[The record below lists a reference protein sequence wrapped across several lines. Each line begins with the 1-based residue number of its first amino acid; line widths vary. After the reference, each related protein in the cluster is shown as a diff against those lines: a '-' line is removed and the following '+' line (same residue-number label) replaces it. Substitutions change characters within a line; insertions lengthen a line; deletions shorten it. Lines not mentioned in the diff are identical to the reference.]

1 MIANIKKIFE
11 ILDQDQKKK
20 FCILFFL
27 MFISMI
33 LEILGIASLIPLI
46 NFFLK
51 NDLIYYK
58 QYIDK
63 INFLDNFSVLEI
75 ISLILFFIILFFL
88 IKNLYLAF
96 YYWFE
101 SKIIYKIRFDLGVKL
116 FKKYINKP
124 YSYHVEKN
132 SSDLLS
138 RIIQQ
143 APAFGNA
150 IMSLASL
157 FSNSILLMGIFLFLF
172 ILRPFET
179 LLILLIIFFLSL
191 IFFLLIKK
199 KVFNI
204 GKKTEEIERERL
216 RVLQESFGGI
226 KEINI
231 YNAQNQFI
239 SLFIKLS
246 DRVANIGFVASFF
259 QKAPKVWFEV
269 LIIFTTF
276 SLLFYNLFFN
286 FNNERILI
294 TLSIFL
300 ISSIKILPSVSAIL
314 IAMQNIKFS
323 ENSLINILKDLNAD
337 NNHLQNQQTFKNNDV
352 DFKNEIK
359 FFNVSF
365 HYSNSNRLII
375 NDCNISIK
383 KNDFIC
389 ILGETGSGKSTF
401 VDLLTSLVSP
411 TNGKILVDNVDI
423 SENIYSWKN
432 KISYVPQHPFLLDAS
447 IKENIIFYS
456 TQDYSEEKFNESLNK
471 AELNELINR
480 LPNGADSV
488 VGEKG
493 ARISG
498 GEKQRISIARAIYN
512 DSEIII
518 FDESTN
524 ALDSEMEKKIMNTII
539 KFKGIKTIIFITH
552 KKEFLSVYDRKF
564 KLENKTIREF

>member
-1 MIANIKKIFE
+1 MIANIKIIFKIFDQYQKE
-11 ILDQDQKKK
+11 NFYIL
-20 FCILFFL
+20 IFL

-63 INFLDNFSVLEI
+63 INLLANFSVLEI
-75 ISLILFFIILFFL
+75 ISLTLFFIILFFL

-124 YSYHVEKN
+124 YSYHVESN

-138 RIIQQ
+138 KIIQQ

-157 FSNSILLMGIFLFLF
+157 FSNSILLIGIFLFLF
-172 ILRPFET
+172 ILRPLET
-179 LLILLIIFFLSL
+179 FLILLIIFFLSF

-199 KVFNI
+199 RIFNI
-204 GKKTEEIERERL
+204 GKKTEEIERERV
-216 RVLQESFGGI
+216 RVLHESFGGI

-239 SLFIKLS
+239 YLFTKLS
-246 DRVANIGFVASFF
+246 DRVASIGFIASFF
-259 QKAPKVWFEV
+259 QKAPKIWFE
-269 LIIFTTF
+269 LIIIFTTF

-337 NNHLQNQQTFKNNDV
+337 NNNLQNQQILKNNDV
-352 DFKNEIK
+352 VFKNEIK

-365 HYSNSNRLII
+365 HYSNSNRLVI

-456 TQDYSEEKFNESLNK
+456 THDYSEEKFNESLHK

-524 ALDSEMEKKIMNTII
+524 ALDSEVEKKIMNTII
-539 KFKGIKTIIFITH
+539 KFKGIKTVIFITH

>member
-1 MIANIKKIFE
+1 MINNIKNIFKIF
-11 ILDQDQKKK
+11 DQYQKKN
-20 FCILFFL
+20 FYILIFL
-27 MFISMI
+27 MLISAI

-51 NDLIYYK
+51 NDLGFYN

-63 INFLDNFSVLEI
+63 INFLVSFSILEI
-75 ISLILFFIILFFL
+75 ISFVVFFLVLFFF
-88 IKNLYLAF
+88 IKNIYLAF

-116 FKKYINKP
+116 FALYINKP
-124 YSYHVEKN
+124 YSYHVESN
-132 SSDLLS
+132 SSNLLS
-138 RIIQQ
+138 KIIQQ
-143 APAFGNA
+143 APAFGSA

-157 FSNSILLMGIFLFLF
+157 FSNLILLIGIFLFLF
-172 ILRPFET
+172 IIRPLET
-179 LLILLIIFFLSL
+179 FLILLIIIFLSF
-191 IFFLLIKK
+191 IFFLLVKK
-199 KVFNI
+199 KIFNI
-204 GKKTEEIERERL
+204 GKKTEEVERERV

-239 SLFIKLS
+239 SLFTKLS
-246 DRVANIGFVASFF
+246 DCVARTGFVASFF
-259 QKAPKVWFEV
+259 QKVPKVWFEII
-269 LIIFTTF
+269 IIFITF

-286 FNNERILI
+286 FNNETILI

-314 IAMQNIKFS
+314 IAVQNIKFF

-337 NNHLQNQQTFKNNDV
+337 KNNLQNQKISKNIDIVFKNQ
-352 DFKNEIK
+352 IK
-359 FFNVSF
+359 FFNLSF
-365 HYSNSNRLII
+365 HYSNSDRFII
-375 NDCNISIK
+375 KDCSISIK

-411 TNGKILVDNVDI
+411 TSGKILVDNIDI
-423 SENIYSWKN
+423 AENAYSWKN

-456 TQDYSEEKFNESLNK
+456 NSSYSEEKFNESLNK
-471 AELNELINR
+471 AELNVLINR

-493 ARISG
+493 AKISG

-524 ALDSEMEKKIMNTII
+524 ALDSETEKKIMNTVF
-539 KFKGIKTIIFITH
+539 KFKGIKTVIFITH
-552 KKEFLSVYDRKF
+552 KNDFLYMFDRKF
-564 KLENKTIREF
+564 KLENKTIREE

>member
-1 MIANIKKIFE
+1 MMTSIKNIFKIF
-11 ILDQDQKKK
+11 DNNQKKK
-20 FCILFFL
+20 FYILIFL
-27 MFISMI
+27 MIISMI

-75 ISLILFFIILFFL
+75 ISLILFSIILFFL

-124 YSYHVEKN
+124 YSYHVERN

-138 RIIQQ
+138 KIIQQ

-157 FSNSILLMGIFLFLF
+157 FSNSILLIGIFAFLF
-172 ILRPFET
+172 ILRPLET
-179 LLILLIIFFLSL
+179 FLILLIIFFLSF

-199 KVFNI
+199 KIFNI

-231 YNAQNQFI
+231 YNAQNKFI

-259 QKAPKVWFEV
+259 QKVPKVWFEV
-269 LIIFTTF
+269 IIIFTTF

-337 NNHLQNQQTFKNNDV
+337 NNDLQNQQIFKNNDV
-352 DFKNEIK
+352 VFKNEIK

-365 HYSNSNRLII
+365 HYPNSNRLII

-498 GEKQRISIARAIYN
+498 GEKQRISLARAIYN

-524 ALDSEMEKKIMNTII
+524 ALDSETEKKIMNTII
-539 KFKGIKTIIFITH
+539 KFKGIKTVIFITH

>member
-259 QKAPKVWFEV
+259 QKVPKVWFEV

-337 NNHLQNQQTFKNNDV
+337 NNHLQNKQTFKNNDV

>member
-1 MIANIKKIFE
+1 MMTSIKNIFKIF
-11 ILDQDQKKK
+11 DNNQKKK
-20 FCILFFL
+20 FYILIFL
-27 MFISMI
+27 MIISMI

-51 NDLIYYK
+51 NDLIFFK
-58 QYIDK
+58 QYIEK
-63 INFLDNFSVLEI
+63 INLLANFSLLEI
-75 ISLILFFIILFFL
+75 ISLVIFFIILFFL

-101 SKIIYKIRFDLGVKL
+101 SKIIYKIRFDLGIKL
-116 FKKYINKP
+116 FKQYVNKP
-124 YSYHVEKN
+124 YSYHVESN
-132 SSDLLS
+132 SSNLLS
-138 RIIQQ
+138 KIIQK
-143 APAFGNA
+143 APSFGSA
-150 IMSLASL
+150 IMSLASF
-157 FSNSILLMGIFLFLF
+157 FSNSILLIGIFLFLF
-172 ILRPFET
+172 IIRPLET
-179 LLILLIIFFLSL
+179 FLILLIIFFLSF
-191 IFFLLIKK
+191 IFFFLIKK
-199 KVFNI
+199 KIFNI
-204 GKKTEEIERERL
+204 GKKTEEIERERV

-239 SLFIKLS
+239 SLFAKLS
-246 DRVANIGFVASFF
+246 DRVANIGFIASFF
-259 QKAPKVWFEV
+259 QKVPKVWFEV
-269 LIIFTTF
+269 VIIFTTF

-314 IAMQNIKFS
+314 IAVQNIKFS
-323 ENSLINILKDLNAD
+323 ENSLINILKDLDAD
-337 NNHLQNQQTFKNNDV
+337 NNILQNQQILKNHDV
-352 DFKNEIK
+352 IFKNEIK

-365 HYSNSNRLII
+365 YYSNSNRLVIK
-375 NDCNISIK
+375 DCNISIK

-447 IKENIIFYS
+447 IKENIIFYNNHS
-456 TQDYSEEKFNESLNK
+456 YSEEKFNESLNK
-471 AELNELINR
+471 AELNVLINR
-480 LPNGADSV
+480 LPNGVDSV

-493 ARISG
+493 AKISG

-524 ALDSEMEKKIMNTII
+524 ALDSETEKKIMNTII
-539 KFKGIKTIIFITH
+539 KFKGIKTVIFITH
-552 KKEFLSVYDRKF
+552 KNDFLSMFDRKF
-564 KLENKTIREF
+564 KLENKTIIEE

>member
-11 ILDQDQKKK
+11 ILDQYQKKK
-20 FCILFFL
+20 FYILFFL

-75 ISLILFFIILFFL
+75 ISLILFSIILFFL

-124 YSYHVEKN
+124 YSYHVERN

-138 RIIQQ
+138 KIIQQ

-157 FSNSILLMGIFLFLF
+157 FSNSILLIGIFAFLF
-172 ILRPFET
+172 ILRPLET
-179 LLILLIIFFLSL
+179 FLILLIIFFLSF

-199 KVFNI
+199 KIFNI

-231 YNAQNQFI
+231 YNAQNKFI

-259 QKAPKVWFEV
+259 QKVPKVWFEV
-269 LIIFTTF
+269 IIIFTTF

-337 NNHLQNQQTFKNNDV
+337 NNDLQNQQIFKNNDV
-352 DFKNEIK
+352 VFKNEIK

-365 HYSNSNRLII
+365 HYPNSNRLII

-498 GEKQRISIARAIYN
+498 GEKQRISLARAIYN

-552 KKEFLSVYDRKF
+552 KNDFLSMFGRKF
-564 KLENKTIREF
+564 KLENKTIRE

>member
-1 MIANIKKIFE
+1 
-11 ILDQDQKKK
+11 
-20 FCILFFL
+20 
-27 MFISMI
+27 
-33 LEILGIASLIPLI
+33 
-46 NFFLK
+46 
-51 NDLIYYK
+51 
-58 QYIDK
+58 
-63 INFLDNFSVLEI
+63 
-75 ISLILFFIILFFL
+75 
-88 IKNLYLAF
+88 
-96 YYWFE
+96 
-101 SKIIYKIRFDLGVKL
+101 
-116 FKKYINKP
+116 
-124 YSYHVEKN
+124 
-132 SSDLLS
+132 
-138 RIIQQ
+138 
-143 APAFGNA
+143 
-150 IMSLASL
+150 
-157 FSNSILLMGIFLFLF
+157 
-172 ILRPFET
+172 
-179 LLILLIIFFLSL
+179 
-191 IFFLLIKK
+191 LIKK
-199 KVFNI
+199 KIFNI

-231 YNAQNQFI
+231 YNAQNKFI

-259 QKAPKVWFEV
+259 QKVPKVWFEV
-269 LIIFTTF
+269 IIIFTTF

-337 NNHLQNQQTFKNNDV
+337 NNDLQNQQIFKNNDV
-352 DFKNEIK
+352 VFKNEIK

-365 HYSNSNRLII
+365 HYPNSNRLII

-498 GEKQRISIARAIYN
+498 GEKQRISLARAIYN

-552 KKEFLSVYDRKF
+552 KNDFLSMFGRKF
-564 KLENKTIREF
+564 KLENKTIRE

>member
-1 MIANIKKIFE
+1 MIANIKRIFE
-11 ILDQDQKKK
+11 ILDQYQKKK
-20 FCILFFL
+20 FYILFFL

-75 ISLILFFIILFFL
+75 ISLILFSIILFFL

-124 YSYHVEKN
+124 YSYHVERN

-138 RIIQQ
+138 KIIQQ

-157 FSNSILLMGIFLFLF
+157 FSNSILLIGIFFFLF
-172 ILRPFET
+172 ILRPLET
-179 LLILLIIFFLSL
+179 FLILLIIFFLSF

-199 KVFNI
+199 KIFNI

-216 RVLQESFGGI
+216 RLLQESFGGI

-231 YNAQNQFI
+231 YNAQNKFI

-259 QKAPKVWFEV
+259 QKVPKVWFEV
-269 LIIFTTF
+269 IIIFTTF

-337 NNHLQNQQTFKNNDV
+337 NNDLQNQQIFKNNDV
-352 DFKNEIK
+352 VFKNEIK

-365 HYSNSNRLII
+365 HYPNSNRLII

-423 SENIYSWKN
+423 SKNIYSWKN

-447 IKENIIFYS
+447 IKDNIIFYS
-456 TQDYSEEKFNESLNK
+456 TQDYSEDKFNESLNK

-539 KFKGIKTIIFITH
+539 KFKSTKTIIFITH
-552 KKEFLSVYDRKF
+552 KNDFLSMFGRKL
-564 KLENKTIREF
+564 KLENKTIRE

>member
-1 MIANIKKIFE
+1 MISNIKKIFK
-11 ILDQDQKKK
+11 IFDQYQKKN
-20 FCILFFL
+20 FYILIFL

-58 QYIDK
+58 EYIDK
-63 INFLDNFSVLEI
+63 INLLVNFSVLEI
-75 ISLILFFIILFFL
+75 ISLIIFFVILFFL
-88 IKNLYLAF
+88 IKNLYIAF

-101 SKIIYKIRFDLGVKL
+101 SKTIYKIRFDLGVKL
-116 FKKYINKP
+116 FKQYINKP
-124 YSYHVEKN
+124 YSYHIENN
-132 SSDLLS
+132 SSNLLS
-138 RIIQQ
+138 KIIHQ
-143 APAFGNA
+143 APAFGSA
-150 IMSLASL
+150 MMSLASL
-157 FSNSILLMGIFLFLF
+157 FSNSILLIGIFLFLF
-172 ILRPFET
+172 IIRPLET
-179 LLILLIIFFLSL
+179 FLILLIIFFLSF

-199 KVFNI
+199 KIFNI
-204 GKKTEEIERERL
+204 GKKTEEIDRERV

-239 SLFIKLS
+239 TLFTKLS
-246 DRVANIGFVASFF
+246 DRVANIGFIASFF
-259 QKAPKVWFEV
+259 QKVPKVWFEV
-269 LIIFTTF
+269 IIILTTF

-286 FNNERILI
+286 FNNEKILI

-323 ENSLINILKDLNAD
+323 ENSLINILNDLNAD
-337 NNHLQNQQTFKNNDV
+337 NSNLQNQQIFKNNDV
-352 DFKNEIK
+352 VFKNEIK

-375 NDCNISIK
+375 NNCNISIK

-411 TNGKILVDNVDI
+411 TNGKILLDNVDI

-456 TQDYSEEKFNESLNK
+456 SHDYSDEKFNESLYK

-552 KKEFLSVYDRKF
+552 KNEFLSVFDRKF

>member
-1 MIANIKKIFE
+1 MISNIKKIFK
-11 ILDQDQKKK
+11 IFDQYQKKN
-20 FCILFFL
+20 FFILIFL

-58 QYIDK
+58 EYIDK
-63 INFLDNFSVLEI
+63 INLLANFSALEI

-124 YSYHVEKN
+124 YSYHVESN

-138 RIIQQ
+138 KIIQQ

-157 FSNSILLMGIFLFLF
+157 FSNSILLIGIFLFLF
-172 ILRPFET
+172 ILRPLET
-179 LLILLIIFFLSL
+179 FLILLIIFFLSF

-199 KVFNI
+199 KIFNI
-204 GKKTEEIERERL
+204 GKKTEEIERERV

-239 SLFIKLS
+239 FLFTKLS
-246 DRVANIGFVASFF
+246 DRVASIGFIASFF
-259 QKAPKVWFEV
+259 QKVPKVWFEV
-269 LIIFTTF
+269 IIIFTTF

-323 ENSLINILKDLNAD
+323 ENSLINILKDLNVD
-337 NNHLQNQQTFKNNDV
+337 NNNLQNQKILKNNDV
-352 DFKNEIK
+352 VFKNEIK

-365 HYSNSNRLII
+365 HYSNSNRLVI

-456 TQDYSEEKFNESLNK
+456 THDYSDEKFNESLHK
-471 AELNELINR
+471 AELNELINK

-539 KFKGIKTIIFITH
+539 KFKGIKTVIFITH
-552 KKEFLSVYDRKF
+552 KNEFLSVFDRKF